1 MKDVFGIMSSATQ
14 TGYEDSTFF
23 WSDMFHYR
31 KTYQFARR
39 LYANALKA
47 DVDIAH
53 GGTSAEAKPPKEPSR
68 VPKQQAFALGLDEP
82 LRDGRRGAPVDQ
94 RQVRRPVPDAL
105 AAPPRHREPHGRA
118 GLRRCATRR

>member
-1 MKDVFGIMSSATQ
+1 MKDVFGIMSSGTQ
-14 TGYEDSTFF
+14 TGYEDTTFF

-53 GGTSAEAKPPKEPSR
+53 GGTSADAKPPTSPAASPSS
-68 VPKQQAFALGLDEP
+68 
-82 LRDGRRGAPVDQ
+82 RRSPW
-94 RQVRRPVPDAL
+94 
-105 AAPPRHREPHGRA
+105 A
-118 GLRRCATRR
+118 G